1 MRLFLYG
8 CNGEKR
14 MRYLNI
20 SLTYSL
26 VAVVICCFY
35 VAGTAAVSV
44 TTTSDQ
50 ITKGDTVSIAVQDLK
65 NNSVF
70 SFRITGIFPV
80 SSQGNFSFE
89 ANNFQ
94 IPFSLKPNEIKAS
107 IQNTDTNIF
116 DIMKGD
122 TEVRRI
128 GHSKGGSYSVD
139 EDYNISAGTY
149 DFLKMGGTA
158 SPDTNS
164 VTVNLEMTG
173 IKSGPDSGTI
183 SFQIGGIDTGT
194 VTVNATVN
202 GSTVLSKTI
211 TVTAPVYQT
220 VADQT
225 PVTASAG
232 SGYSSGG
239 GGGDGTV
246 GAVIPANYTTIVS
259 QTPMTTTP
267 AGEQETIPAN
277 TSVPA
282 SPVPSSV
289 TPLVGSTTAPTSP
302 TKVATDAALPLL
314 STAIAGILL
323 SKRIRKS

>member
-1 MRLFLYG
+1 
-8 CNGEKR
+8 

-26 VAVVICCFY
+26 VAVVICCFC
-35 VAGTAAVSV
+35 VTGTAAVSV

-50 ITKGDTVSIAVQDLK
+50 LIKGDTVSIAVQDLQ
-65 NNSVF
+65 NNSIF
-70 SFRITGIFPV
+70 SLRITGIFPV
-80 SSQGNFSFE
+80 SSGGNFSFE

-194 VTVNATVN
+194 VTVNAMVN
-202 GSTVLSKTI
+202 GSMVLSKTI
-211 TVTAPVYQT
+211 TVSAPVYQT
-220 VADQT
+220 VAAQT
-225 PVTASAG
+225 PATASAG

-259 QTPMTTTP
+259 QTPMPTTP
-267 AGEQETIPAN
+267 AGVQETIPAN

-289 TPLVGSTTAPTSP
+289 TPLVGSTTAPILP

-323 SKRIRKS
+323 SKRIRK